1 MCKEVTLNSL
11 FDLLKKVPV
20 ADRQRVVQIA
30 YDAIKPEI
38 ESISDKYKEFYTYF
52 NQLENFSL
60 ASGEAFTIVESEKD
74 LLKSAACNEG
84 VSEAEYA
91 EKNGIEL
98 DVKEDTESQ
107 TENSEAET
115 SIEVAEKSNENNDP
129 SIAKLL
135 EDPEVQE
142 KLVAIKAA
150 EHIDNL

>member
-20 ADRQRVVQIA
+20 ADRQQVIQVA

-38 ESISDKYKEFYTYF
+38 EKISDKYKEFYSYF

-60 ASGEAFTIVESEKD
+60 SSGESFTIVESEKD
-74 LLKSAACNEG
+74 LLKSAACNDG
-84 VSEAEYA
+84 MTEAEYA

-98 DVKEDTESQ
+98 GDQESAEQ
-107 TENSEAET
+107 SDNSSESET
-115 SIEVAEKSNENNDP
+115 DKNNEQNP
-129 SIAKLL
+129 EIVKLL

-142 KLVAIKAA
+142 KLKAIKAS
-150 EHIDNL
+150 EHMDNL

>member
-20 ADRQRVVQIA
+20 ADRQQVIQVA
-30 YDAIKPEI
+30 YDAVKPEI
-38 ESISDKYKEFYTYF
+38 EKISDKYKEFYSYF

-60 ASGEAFTIVESEKD
+60 SSGESFTIVESEKD

-84 VSEAEYA
+84 ITEAEYA

-98 DVKEDTESQ
+98 GDQESAEQPDNSSESETEK
-107 TENSEAET
+107 N
-115 SIEVAEKSNENNDP
+115 NEQNP
-129 SIAKLL
+129 EIVKLL

-142 KLVAIKAA
+142 KLKAIKAS
-150 EHIDNL
+150 EHMDNL